1 MDQRVA
7 AWFFFGGI
15 LLVLSGIYG
24 SSLMLSDPTAGSS
37 VLPWSKDVCMQILGM
52 VLAVLGA
59 FGMVHGHEPGE
70 EF

>member
-15 LLVLSGIYG
+15 VLVLSGIYG
-24 SSLMLSDPTAGSS
+24 SSVMIPDPTAGSS
-37 VLPWSKDVCMQILGM
+37 LLPWGKDVGMQILGT
-52 VLAVLGA
+52 VLAVIGA
-59 FGMVHGHEPGE
+59 FGMVHSHEPGE